1 MRELGFYLANARA
14 RRFISAVAQDT
25 YTYMDK
31 KALCVDA
38 LVAGSVQ
45 TFVDLFHLTH
55 REASSLDGAADAEVP
70 ELEAVKARLEEAELA
85 RRRRDM
91 AAALRA
97 YQVLASFF
105 GAEVGDHRTAVY
117 FWEKCAEAA
126 GEADDASAL
135 MAAIRA
141 QGVGHEA
148 LGQYDSALSLYQ
160 KLQWLAAEASDA
172 GQQERSS
179 TTPRR
184 AAPAPHHAPPANP
197 VLRPSQA
204 VAWSHLHVVNA
215 TLATIAATNGDLHG
229 ALALRQTCL
238 RAAEAAGDAAV
249 LASAHYELGKAR
261 HAPLFA
267 MAGIDVEPEVC
278 TPRRHTKRWARR
290 RTCLRRSPST
300 SPAWPL
306 PPREATGSCRAR
318 RALRSRRRTNV
329 SAQSSARR
337 DIWNAFL
344 K

>member
-1 MRELGFYLANARA
+1 
-14 RRFISAVAQDT
+14 
-25 YTYMDK
+25 MDK

-160 KLQWLAAEASDA
+160 NLQWLAAEASDA
-172 GQQERSS
+172 GQ
-179 TTPRR
+179 
-184 AAPAPHHAPPANP
+184 
-197 VLRPSQA
+197 QA

-318 RALRSRRRTNV
+318 RALRLRRRTNV